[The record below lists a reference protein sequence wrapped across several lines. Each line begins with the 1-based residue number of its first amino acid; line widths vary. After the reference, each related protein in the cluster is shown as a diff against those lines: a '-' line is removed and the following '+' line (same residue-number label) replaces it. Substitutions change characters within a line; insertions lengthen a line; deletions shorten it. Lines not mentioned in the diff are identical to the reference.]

1 MKKLVILFALLFTT
15 AFAVFAQE
23 VPQLPVDPSVR
34 TGKLDNGLTYYI
46 RKNDYIPQRADFYI
60 AQNVGSILEQ
70 KDQRGLAHFLEHMAF
85 NGTKHFPGKAMI
97 NYLETIGVQFG
108 GNLNAYTSID
118 ETVYLMRDVPVIRTG
133 IIDSALTILRD
144 WSDGISL
151 ETSEIEKERG
161 VIEEEWRS
169 RDNYMMR
176 MYEQIL
182 PVIYAND
189 KYADCMPIGN
199 IDVIRN
205 FKPETLRAYYNTWY
219 RPDLQGIIV
228 VGDIEV
234 DQIEAK
240 IKEIFASADVPE
252 NAPERIYYPVSKNA
266 EPIIV
271 FSKDKEAPITS
282 VMISYKHDVLSENLK
297 STAAYVINEFVNE
310 LITEIMDARL
320 DEIKQSAN
328 PPFTRA
334 GSYDSEFLV
343 SKTKD
348 AWTLE
353 ATTSVDNV
361 AKALKTLVIENE
373 RLRRYGITAS
383 EFERAKADILKKLE
397 KEFNDRD
404 KQKNQYYVQKLVS
417 NFIDKEPILSID
429 MKYQIYS
436 QFAQMLPLDAINQM
450 AKKQEDEGLVVWI
463 ASPEK
468 VSANY
473 PDEAYVKHLLDSI
486 SKAEIAPYQEAV
498 LNEPLIKELPQA
510 GKIVSES
517 MSKDSVYDY
526 VLSNGV
532 TVEFKPTT
540 HKQDELLFTAYS
552 KGGFAYENKA
562 DAITLKLIN
571 ELASIGGLGSYNAI
585 DLKKVLAGKNVSV
598 KIDIIDYSETI
609 TGSSSIKDIETLFQ
623 LVYLNFTNI
632 RSDKDAF
639 ESYIAR
645 KEDYLK
651 NMDAYPIIE
660 LQDSLS
666 SVFYNNHPLTTRT
679 KASDVKNI
687 NYERAL
693 QILKQRF
700 SNAADFHFII
710 VGNASPDSIK
720 SFLTKYIAVL
730 PANSAREQF
739 KDAGTV
745 AVKGNKTVHYK
756 KQMMNPNTIAILEYT
771 GEIPYTLANIVATD
785 ALSQILYIVYTEK
798 VREDEGGTYGVYP
811 SVSLDAVPW
820 NRFTANIQFSTDSS
834 KVDKLLPIIKNEFE
848 NIAKNG
854 PREQDLQKVKEFMT
868 KKYTDNKIDNGY
880 WRQIMLEQYITG
892 INMNDKYLETL
903 DKTDSKTIQKL
914 AAKILK
920 FNNRKEVVQI
930 GTK

>member
-282 VMISYKHDVLSENLK
+282 VMISYKHDLLPENLK

-429 MKYQIYS
+429 MKY
-436 QFAQMLPLDAINQM
+436 
-450 AKKQEDEGLVVWI
+450 
-463 ASPEK
+463 
-468 VSANY
+468 
-473 PDEAYVKHLLDSI
+473 
-486 SKAEIAPYQEAV
+486 
-498 LNEPLIKELPQA
+498 
-510 GKIVSES
+510 
-517 MSKDSVYDY
+517 
-526 VLSNGV
+526 
-532 TVEFKPTT
+532 
-540 HKQDELLFTAYS
+540 
-552 KGGFAYENKA
+552 
-562 DAITLKLIN
+562 
-571 ELASIGGLGSYNAI
+571 
-585 DLKKVLAGKNVSV
+585 
-598 KIDIIDYSETI
+598 
-609 TGSSSIKDIETLFQ
+609 
-623 LVYLNFTNI
+623 
-632 RSDKDAF
+632 
-639 ESYIAR
+639 
-645 KEDYLK
+645 
-651 NMDAYPIIE
+651 
-660 LQDSLS
+660 
-666 SVFYNNHPLTTRT
+666 
-679 KASDVKNI
+679 
-687 NYERAL
+687 
-693 QILKQRF
+693 
-700 SNAADFHFII
+700 
-710 VGNASPDSIK
+710 
-720 SFLTKYIAVL
+720 
-730 PANSAREQF
+730 
-739 KDAGTV
+739 
-745 AVKGNKTVHYK
+745 
-756 KQMMNPNTIAILEYT
+756 
-771 GEIPYTLANIVATD
+771 
-785 ALSQILYIVYTEK
+785 
-798 VREDEGGTYGVYP
+798 
-811 SVSLDAVPW
+811 
-820 NRFTANIQFSTDSS
+820 
-834 KVDKLLPIIKNEFE
+834 
-848 NIAKNG
+848 
-854 PREQDLQKVKEFMT
+854 
-868 KKYTDNKIDNGY
+868 
-880 WRQIMLEQYITG
+880 
-892 INMNDKYLETL
+892 
-903 DKTDSKTIQKL
+903 
-914 AAKILK
+914 
-920 FNNRKEVVQI
+920 
-930 GTK
+930 